1 MPLPL
6 SPWEAALGATVDLIT
21 LEETV
26 KLKIPPGSSTGRKIR
41 LRNKGYFKSAK
52 RRGDLFA
59 EVRVEVPQNLTD
71 TEREL
76 LEKLAHVSE
85 FRPRAEQGGRS

>member
-1 MPLPL
+1 MPL
-6 SPWEAALGATVDLIT
+6 SPWEAALGATVDLKT

-41 LRNKGYFKSAK
+41 LRNKGYFTSAK
-52 RRGDLFA
+52 QRGDLYA
-59 EVRVEVPQNLTD
+59 EVRIDIPQTLTD
-71 TEREL
+71 PEREL